1 MSKLH
6 TPLLHRSSL
15 NWRFLCLQGV
25 QGFDWAHPDIEDN
38 FPVVRWSRAFPSGS
52 WYRNCLTLQETQETQ
67 VPPQSQEDSPGKEM
81 ATHPTTLAWK
91 IPWMEETGRL
101 QSMRSQSRTH
111 LSDWAQAQACQET
124 KISYAMQCNK
134 KLTSN
139 EILQKTWK
147 INLKGL

>member
-67 VPPQSQEDSPGKEM
+67 VPPQSQEDDSLEEEM
-81 ATHPTTLAWK
+81 ATHSSIL
-91 IPWMEETGRL
+91 PWEVHG
-101 QSMRSQSRTH
+101 QSMRLQSRTH

>member
-67 VPPQSQEDSPGKEM
+67 VPPQSQEDDSLEGEM
-81 ATHPTTLAWK
+81 ATHSSIL
-91 IPWMEETGRL
+91 PWEFHG